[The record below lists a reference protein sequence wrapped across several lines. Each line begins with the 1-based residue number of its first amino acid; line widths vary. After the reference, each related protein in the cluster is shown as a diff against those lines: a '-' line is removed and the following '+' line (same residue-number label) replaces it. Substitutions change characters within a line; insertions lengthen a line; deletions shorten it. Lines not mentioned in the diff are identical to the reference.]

1 MKENESIKLF
11 EDRKIRTAW
20 NEDEE
25 DWYFSIVDVIAV
37 LTDQPDYDG
46 ARNYWKVLK
55 NRLIKEGSELVSNC
69 NQLKMESPKDGKSY
83 KTDVANTQQLLRII
97 QSVPS
102 KKAEPFKVWLAKV
115 GAERLDE
122 IADPE
127 ISINRAVEN
136 YRKKGYTEAWIN
148 QRLRTIEMR
157 KESTDEWDRSG
168 VKKGVEYAMLTD
180 EISKAWS
187 GMTTRQYKNFKGLH
201 KENLRDNMT
210 NLELVLNMLA
220 EVSATE
226 ISKAEKPQ
234 GFEESKNIAKRGGYV
249 AKNARNEIESQ
260 TGKSAVSKENAFPDE
275 HKKIKE

>member
-37 LTDQPDYDG
+37 LADQPDYDG

-157 KESTDEWDRSG
+157 KELTDEWDRSG

>member
-1 MKENESIKLF
+1 
-11 EDRKIRTAW
+11 
-20 NEDEE
+20 
-25 DWYFSIVDVIAV
+25 
-37 LTDQPDYDG
+37 
-46 ARNYWKVLK
+46 
-55 NRLIKEGSELVSNC
+55 
-69 NQLKMESPKDGKSY
+69 
-83 KTDVANTQQLLRII
+83 
-97 QSVPS
+97 
-102 KKAEPFKVWLAKV
+102 
-115 GAERLDE
+115 
-122 IADPE
+122 
-127 ISINRAVEN
+127 
-136 YRKKGYTEAWIN
+136 
-148 QRLRTIEMR
+148 
-157 KESTDEWDRSG
+157 
-168 VKKGVEYAMLTD
+168 MLTD

-275 HKKIKE
+275 HKKLKNNTCT

>member
-37 LTDQPDYDG
+37 LTDQPDYQKS
-46 ARNYWKVLK
+46 RKYWNKLKQRLGEEGNETVTNCHQLKMLAQDEK
-55 NRLIKEGSELVSNC
+55 NRL
-69 NQLKMESPKDGKSY
+69 
-83 KTDVANTQQLLRII
+83 TDVANTPQLLRII

-157 KESTDEWDRSG
+157 KELTDEWNRSG

-180 EISKAWS
+180 EISKARS

-260 TGKSAVSKENAFPDE
+260 TGKSAVSKENACPDE

>member
-55 NRLIKEGSELVSNC
+55 NRLIKEGSELVTNC

-157 KESTDEWDRSG
+157 K
-168 VKKGVEYAMLTD
+168 
-180 EISKAWS
+180 
-187 GMTTRQYKNFKGLH
+187 
-201 KENLRDNMT
+201 
-210 NLELVLNMLA
+210 
-220 EVSATE
+220 
-226 ISKAEKPQ
+226 
-234 GFEESKNIAKRGGYV
+234 
-249 AKNARNEIESQ
+249 
-260 TGKSAVSKENAFPDE
+260 
-275 HKKIKE
+275 